1 MIDNFPDSADASL
14 LDVKLLRLFD
24 LVYSTRSVTRAA
36 ELLGQR
42 QPTASIWLRTLR
54 AELGDALFV
63 RTPAGMLPTPRAD
76 VLIVKVREVLQLLRE
91 LSAPKVEFDQASS
104 TRTFCICM
112 PDASHI
118 TMLPQ
123 LLAHLRAVAPN
134 VRLVAAR
141 IDANTEHALQS
152 GEADLALGYAPWLEA
167 GFYQQ
172 TLFPQHWVCL
182 VNHAQRQV
190 RKKMTLQAYKQ
201 LGHVMVTPAA
211 SSSQLLEDGLA
222 VNGIER
228 RVIVQIPGYLG
239 LAGIIAASDLIATLP
254 SQIGTV
260 LAAMSNLR
268 VLECPFPMPPFT
280 VKQHW
285 HERYHE
291 DAGNRWLRS
300 EIAALFMHK

>member
-1 MIDNFPDSADASL
+1 MIEIFQDSPDASL

-24 LVYSTRSVTRAA
+24 LIYSTHSVTRAA
-36 ELLGQR
+36 EMLGQR

-54 AELGDALFV
+54 AELNDALFV

-76 VLIVKVREVLQLLRE
+76 VLIVKVREVLQILRE
-91 LSAPKVEFDQASS
+91 LSGPKSEFDPASS

-118 TMLPQ
+118 TLLPE

-134 VRLVAAR
+134 VRLVASR
-141 IDANTEHALQS
+141 IDANTEQALQS
-152 GEADLALGYAPWLEA
+152 GEADIALGYAPWLEA

-182 VNHAQRQV
+182 VNRAQHRVGKQLS
-190 RKKMTLQAYKQ
+190 LQAYKE

-211 SSSQLLEDGLA
+211 SSAQLLEDALA
-222 VNGIER
+222 AHGIER
-228 RVIVQIPGYLG
+228 RVILQLPGYLG

-254 SQIGTV
+254 SQIGTA
-260 LAAMSNLR
+260 LAEMSDLR
-268 VLECPFPMPPFT
+268 VLACPFPVPQFT
-280 VKQHW
+280 VKQYW

-291 DAGNRWLRS
+291 DAGNRWLRN
-300 EIAALFMHK
+300 EIAGLYMHK

>member
-1 MIDNFPDSADASL
+1 MIDHFPDSADASL

-24 LVYSTRSVTRAA
+24 LIYSTGSVTQAA
-36 ELLGQR
+36 EMMGQR

-76 VLIVKVREVLQLLRE
+76 VLIVKVRAVLQTLRE
-91 LSAPKVEFDQASS
+91 LSAPKAAFDPASS
-104 TRTFCICM
+104 SRTFCIGM

-118 TMLPQ
+118 TLLPD

-141 IDANTEHALQS
+141 IDANTGHALQS
-152 GEADLALGYAPWLEA
+152 GEADLALGYAPWLDA

-172 TLFPQHWVCL
+172 ALYPQHWVCL
-182 VNHAQRQV
+182 VNPAQTQLG
-190 RKKMTLQAYKQ
+190 KKMTLQAYKQ
-201 LGHVMVTPAA
+201 LGHVMVTPTA
-211 SSSQLLEDGLA
+211 SSAQLLEDALIA
-222 VNGIER
+222 NGIER
-228 RVIVQIPGYLG
+228 RVFLQIPGYLG
-239 LAGIIAASDLIATLP
+239 LAGIIAASDLVATLP
-254 SQIGTV
+254 SQIGAV

-268 VLECPFPMPPFT
+268 VLDCPFPVPQYT

-291 DAGNRWLRS
+291 DAGNRWLRG
-300 EIAALFMHK
+300 EIAGLFMHK

>member
-1 MIDNFPDSADASL
+1 MIETFQDSPDASL

-24 LVYSTRSVTRAA
+24 LIYSTHSVTRAA
-36 ELLGQR
+36 EMLGQR

-54 AELGDALFV
+54 AELNDALFV

-76 VLIVKVREVLQLLRE
+76 VLIVKVREVLQILRE
-91 LSAPKVEFDQASS
+91 LSGPKSEFDPASS

-118 TMLPQ
+118 TLLPE

-134 VRLVAAR
+134 VRLVASG
-141 IDANTEHALQS
+141 IDANTEQALQS
-152 GEADLALGYAPWLEA
+152 GEADIALGYAPWLEA

-182 VNHAQRQV
+182 VNRAQHRVGKQLS
-190 RKKMTLQAYKQ
+190 LQAYKE

-211 SSSQLLEDGLA
+211 SSAQLLEDALA
-222 VNGIER
+222 AHGIER
-228 RVIVQIPGYLG
+228 RVILQLPGYLG

-254 SQIGTV
+254 SQIGTA
-260 LAAMSNLR
+260 LAEMSGLR
-268 VLECPFPMPPFT
+268 VLACPFPVPQFT
-280 VKQHW
+280 VKQYW

-291 DAGNRWLRS
+291 DAGNRWLRN
-300 EIAALFMHK
+300 EIAGLYMHK

>member
-1 MIDNFPDSADASL
+1 MNDHFQDFADASL

-24 LVYSTRSVTRAA
+24 LIYRTGSVTRAA

-42 QPTASIWLRTLR
+42 QPTASIWLRALR
-54 AELGDALFV
+54 KGLGDALFV

-76 VLIVKVREVLQLLRE
+76 VLIVKVRETLQLLRE
-91 LSAPKVEFDQASS
+91 LSAPKVEFDPASS

-118 TMLPQ
+118 TMLPK

-134 VRLVAAR
+134 VRLVAAT
-141 IDANTEHALQS
+141 IDANTERALQT

-182 VNHAQRQV
+182 VNRAQKQV
-190 RKKMTLQAYKQ
+190 GKKMTLQAYKQ

-211 SSSQLLEDGLA
+211 SSSQLLEEGLA
-222 VNGIER
+222 ANGIER

-239 LAGIIAASDLIATLP
+239 LAGIIGASDLIATLP
-254 SQIGTV
+254 SQIGGV
-260 LAAMSNLR
+260 LAAMSDLR
-268 VLECPFPMPPFT
+268 VLECPFPIPPFT

-291 DAGNRWLRS
+291 DAGNRWLRN
-300 EIAALFMHK
+300 EIAGLYISK

>member
-1 MIDNFPDSADASL
+1 MIDHIQDSADASL

-24 LVYSTRSVTRAA
+24 LIYSTGSVTQAA
-36 ELLGQR
+36 EMMGQR

-54 AELGDALFV
+54 TELGDALFV

-76 VLIVKVREVLQLLRE
+76 VLIVKVRAVLQTLRE
-91 LSAPKVEFDQASS
+91 LSAPKVPFDPS
-104 TRTFCICM
+104 TSARTFCICM

-118 TMLPQ
+118 TLLPA

-141 IDANTEHALQS
+141 IDASTAHALQS

-172 TLFPQHWVCL
+172 ALYPQHWVCL
-182 VNHAQRQV
+182 ANPAQTHIG
-190 RKKMTLQAYKQ
+190 KKLTLQAYKQ
-201 LGHVMVTPAA
+201 LGHVKVTPAA
-211 SSSQLLEDGLA
+211 SSSQLLEDALIA
-222 VNGIER
+222 NGIER
-228 RVIVQIPGYLG
+228 RVFLQIPGYLG
-239 LAGIIAASDLIATLP
+239 LAGILAASDLVATLP
-254 SQIGTV
+254 SQIGAV

-268 VLECPFPMPPFT
+268 LLDCPFPVPHFT

-291 DAGNRWLRS
+291 DAGNRWLRG
-300 EIAALFMHK
+300 EIAGLFMHK

>member
-1 MIDNFPDSADASL
+1 MIDNFQDSPDASL

-24 LVYSTRSVTRAA
+24 LIYSTRSVTRAA

-54 AELGDALFV
+54 TELNDGLFV

-76 VLIVKVREVLQLLRE
+76 VLIVKVREVLQILRA
-91 LSAPKVEFDQASS
+91 LSGPKLEFDPASS

-118 TMLPQ
+118 TMLPE

-134 VRLVAAR
+134 VRLLATR
-141 IDANTEHALQS
+141 IDANTGHALQS
-152 GEADLALGYAPWLEA
+152 GDADLALGYAPWLEA

-172 TLFPQHWVCL
+172 TLFPQYWVCL
-182 VNHAQRQV
+182 VNRSQHQIG
-190 RKKMTLQAYKQ
+190 KKMTLQAYKQ
-201 LGHVMVTPAA
+201 LGHVRVAPAA
-211 SSSQLLEDGLA
+211 SSAQLLEDALA
-222 VNGIER
+222 ASGIER
-228 RVIVQIPGYLG
+228 RVILQIPGYLG

-254 SQIGTV
+254 SQIGTE
-260 LAAMSNLR
+260 LARMTSLR
-268 VLECPFPMPPFT
+268 ILECPFPVPQFT

-291 DAGNRWLRS
+291 DAGNRWLRK
-300 EIAALFMHK
+300 EIAGLYMHK